1 MKGWSLKCKSCQM
14 VLPANRDILVQY
26 YTPWLSDA
34 GGPLLMLDYVVYV
47 AFECSEDRIAN
58 VEWFY

>member
-1 MKGWSLKCKSCQM
+1 M